1 MHIMHSEM
9 PESDA
14 EVLADRPKVAYVLGG
29 GGDVSLL
36 DPANGDLAP
45 LQTVPVGGTEA
56 EFGDGIR
63 TDVAHWA
70 KVIKDADIK
79 LPQ

>member
-1 MHIMHSEM
+1 VLVEPKIRTALERIG
-9 PESDA
+9 A
-14 EVLADRPKVAYVLGG
+14 E
-29 GGDVSLL
+29 
-36 DPANGDLAP
+36 
-45 LQTVPVGGTEA
+45 PVGGTRA